1 MNLRLGLNLFISGS
15 IRGIDQL
22 VFRRPSGH
30 RQGHG
35 HFYALMIKYLLIG
48 ATRTGGT
55 MECSSNLV
63 TARVIVI
70 NVLPDRGID
79 TDLAA
84 RKWKKIN
91 YSGTWTS
98 FKFVRINIIFFL

>member
-1 MNLRLGLNLFISGS
+1 
-15 IRGIDQL
+15 
-22 VFRRPSGH
+22 
-30 RQGHG
+30 
-35 HFYALMIKYLLIG
+35 
-48 ATRTGGT
+48 

-98 FKFVRINIIFFL
+98 FKFVRINIIFFSMRGIRDAKKDMQTNSHKMGVGMLEITFSGSCTFLVIV

>member
-1 MNLRLGLNLFISGS
+1 
-15 IRGIDQL
+15 
-22 VFRRPSGH
+22 
-30 RQGHG
+30 
-35 HFYALMIKYLLIG
+35 
-48 ATRTGGT
+48 
-55 MECSSNLV
+55 MECSYNLV